1 MNFKSLATQVLMN
14 NIEGANNSSHA
25 AAALD
30 RLAGGT
36 KAFDLGEIVG
46 RFQGS
51 RGDLSSKAKSW
62 LGDGANES
70 VSAAQVKQAIGSD
83 KIAAFAKTLG
93 LDDEEASHKLARILP
108 ELIDK
113 SSQGGNL
120 LDSIGGKG
128 LLAGFASK
136 LLRKSA

>member
-1 MNFKSLATQVLMN
+1 MNFKNLATQVLMN

-36 KAFDLGEIVG
+36 NAFDLGDIVS

-51 RGDLSSKAKSW
+51 GSDLANKAKSW
-62 LGDGANES
+62 LGDGANDS
-70 VSAAQVKQAIGSD
+70 VSGAQVKQAIGSGN
-83 KIAAFAKTLG
+83 IAAFAKTLG
-93 LDDEEASHKLARILP
+93 LDDDEASRKLAQILP

-113 SSQGGNL
+113 SSQGGDL

-136 LLRKSA
+136 FLRKSA